1 MAKLKDTDYLFL
13 STRIRVLERSLLTKE
28 RMERMLDASAPA
40 DAAKIL
46 QECGYPEMEE
56 VSVDSVNAMLSQA
69 RARTFD
75 DLSFFAPDHRIVEAF
90 QVKYDYHN
98 AKVLLK
104 SEARGVDGAQL
115 LVDTGRIPAP
125 QLQECVRASD
135 FRGLPGRLSQAIV
148 TARET
153 LGAAGD
159 PQLCDFVLDRAYF
172 EDMLDLA
179 QQSGSGFLEGYVRLN
194 IDVANLKSLVRTL
207 RMGKDADFLRG
218 VLFSG
223 GSVETS
229 RILATVNAGTS
240 IIDLYAYSPLNSAA
254 ELGAAAVSG
263 APLTQF
269 EKRCDD
275 AVMDYISSAKYVAF
289 GEAPVA
295 AYLAAKENEFTAVRI
310 IMTGRLADLSADVIR
325 ERLRE
330 CYV

>member
-104 SEARGVDGAQL
+104 SEARGVDGARL
-115 LVDTGRIPAP
+115 LVDTGRVPAP

-153 LGAAGD
+153 LGATGD

-172 EDMLDLA
+172 AEMA
-179 QQSGSGFLEGYVRLN
+179 ETARAVGSPFLEGYVRLL
-194 IDVANLKSLVRTL
+194 IDAANLRSAVRCA
-207 RMGKDADFLRG
+207 RMGKGSDFLSQ
-218 VLFSG
+218 VLLPGGNVEVHVLTSG
-223 GSVETS
+223 KGND
-229 RILATVNAGTS
+229 LAAVFRAGT
-240 IIDLYAYSPLNSAA
+240 
-254 ELGAAAVSG
+254 LG
-263 APLTQF
+263 
-269 EKRCDD
+269 D
-275 AVMDYISSAKYVAF
+275 
-289 GEAPVA
+289 
-295 AYLAAKENEFTAVRI
+295 
-310 IMTGRLADLSADVIR
+310 
-325 ERLRE
+325 
-330 CYV
+330 